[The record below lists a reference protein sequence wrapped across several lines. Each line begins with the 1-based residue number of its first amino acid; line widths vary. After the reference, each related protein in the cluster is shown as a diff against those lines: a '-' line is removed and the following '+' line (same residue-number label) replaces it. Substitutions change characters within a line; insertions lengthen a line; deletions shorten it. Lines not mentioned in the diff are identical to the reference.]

1 MRVAARSIAVIA
13 AASCVAACTPKSPP
27 AVSTA
32 TPTAAT
38 SSATSS
44 SSSPRSLT
52 SMPPTSAGSPH
63 PENVQPTVTSTVATG
78 LESPWGL
85 AFLPDGS
92 ALVSERDTAKV
103 KRIPR
108 GGGAVSVVGTVPG
121 VKHGGEGGLLGIAVA
136 PTFSK
141 DRLLY
146 AYFTADDGN
155 RVVQMTVSA
164 DFHLG
169 SPQPLLVGIPAG
181 PVHNGGR
188 LAFGPDG
195 MLYVTTGDASTRSR
209 SQDKTSLAGKILRLT
224 PAGKPAPGNPFAGSP
239 VWSFGHRNVQGLAWD
254 ARGRMWASEFGQNTW
269 DELNLIE
276 PGKDYGWPVVEGK
289 AGKQGYV
296 DPLAQWRPS
305 EASPSGIAVAR
316 GSVWL
321 ASLRGMRLWQVPL
334 DGEGVG
340 TPKAWFKGEFGR
352 LRTVAAA
359 PDGSLWLVTSNTDGR
374 GSPQTGDDEVLRI
387 GLSRG

>member
-1 MRVAARSIAVIA
+1 
-13 AASCVAACTPKSPP
+13 
-27 AVSTA
+27 
-32 TPTAAT
+32 
-38 SSATSS
+38 
-44 SSSPRSLT
+44 
-52 SMPPTSAGSPH
+52 
-63 PENVQPTVTSTVATG
+63 
-78 LESPWGL
+78 
-85 AFLPDGS
+85 
-92 ALVSERDTAKV
+92 
-103 KRIPR
+103 
-108 GGGAVSVVGTVPG
+108 VGTVPG

-136 PTFSK
+136 STFSQ

-155 RVVQMTVSA
+155 RLVRMTVSA
-164 DFHLG
+164 DFYLG

-195 MLYVTTGDASTRSR
+195 MLYVTTGDASSRSH
-209 SQDKTSLAGKILRLT
+209 SQDKNSLAGKILRLT
-224 PAGKPAPGNPFAGSP
+224 PDGKPAPGNPSPGSP
-239 VWSFGHRNVQGLAWD
+239 VWTFGHRNVQGLAWD
-254 ARGRMWASEFGQNTW
+254 AQGRMWASEFGQNTW

-276 PGKDYGWPVVEGK
+276 PGNNYGWPGVEGK
-289 AGKQGYV
+289 AGKQGYA
-296 DPLAQWRPS
+296 DPLVQWRPS
-305 EASPSGIAVAR
+305 EASPSGIAVTR

-359 PDGSLWLVTSNTDGR
+359 PDGSLWLVTSNTAGR
-374 GSPQTGDDEVLRI
+374 GSPRTGDDEVLRI
-387 GLSRG
+387 GLSGG